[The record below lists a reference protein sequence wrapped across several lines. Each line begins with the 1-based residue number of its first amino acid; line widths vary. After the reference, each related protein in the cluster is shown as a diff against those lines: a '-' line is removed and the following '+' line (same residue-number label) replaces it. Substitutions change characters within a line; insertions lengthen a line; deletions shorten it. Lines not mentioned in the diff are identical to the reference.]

1 MSPPKKNTQLLPDVL
16 PDVLPD
22 ESKPGSILIDEPDQE
37 QYLAANSPNRQL
49 VFDAGE

>member
-37 QYLAANSPNRQL
+37 
-49 VFDAGE
+49 